1 MLLAR
6 FPLVLT
12 VLFIAAATFESSA
25 VAQNANTTSFA
36 QRNQYSVQ
44 YGQPAV
50 NVQIAYLQPI
60 GGMSLQ
66 KQKDDAMNL
75 FQTMQ
80 FGAAREAYH
89 KLCVQEPHSA
99 YNHYWLAESLYELND
114 FGAAANEF
122 SKAADLEPQNEKTQ
136 LRLVEAT
143 LATRNFSLAREV
155 ALRAVPNVRDER
167 LKIRLAN
174 VLRVATM
181 GPPKAPT
188 CGRAPNYLESSR
200 KK

>member
-1 MLLAR
+1 MLFAR
-6 FPLVLT
+6 FPLILIVLLT
-12 VLFIAAATFESSA
+12 APVTFESSA
-25 VAQNANTTSFA
+25 VAQNANATSPA
-36 QRNQYSVQ
+36 LRNQYCTQ
-44 YGQPAV
+44 HNQPAG
-50 NVQIAYLQPI
+50 NVQIACLQPI
-60 GGMSLQ
+60 GGASLQ

-80 FGAAREAYH
+80 FGAAREAYN
-89 KLCVQEPHSA
+89 KLCGQEPNSA
-99 YNHYWLAESLYELND
+99 YDHYWLAESLYELND
-114 FGAAANEF
+114 FNAAANEF
-122 SKAADLEPQNEKTQ
+122 SRAANLEPQNEKTQ

-188 CGRAPNYLESSR
+188 CGHAQNHLESAR